1 MNESRY
7 NMFWIYVLDM
17 HNHHSIGDIR
27 HAINPTSPYR
37 MQMIVDSAI
46 AASIAAKVHVA
57 GKEAVGVEIPRPDGA
72 SGDEVPRVDGAGGS
86 EVPREDELASLLSGM
101 DIGHESE
108 DASLKKY
115 VSVQENVLQ
124 RSVHAFPPIVFV
136 MNCVTSTTITV
147 PIISTHY
154 KFYPILLFKKKYNKI
169 GSRF

>member
-46 AASIAAKVHVA
+46 AASIVAKDHVA

-86 EVPREDELASLLSGM
+86 EVPREDELASLLSVM

-108 DASLKKY
+108 DASLNKYCICTRKCATKKCPCFSSNR
-115 VSVQENVLQ
+115 VCNELCHKHNN
-124 RSVHAFPPIVFV
+124 
-136 MNCVTSTTITV
+136 NCTN
-147 PIISTHY
+147 Y
-154 KFYPILLFKKKYNKI
+154 
-169 GSRF
+169 